1 MLLSKEYLY
10 LNYIYMKTILKTL
23 AIIAMAATAMTA
35 CSNARAHNEK
45 KTVTKEKVSAVIE
58 LTSDEFNSKVYDTQ
72 AEGTEYLGKLPAV
85 IDFTASWCGPCR
97 SIAPILEEI
106 AEEYKGQ
113 IVVYKIDVDKY
124 RDIAQ
129 AFGITSIPA
138 ILYIPMA
145 NDPSMTIGARSKDK
159 FKTEIDKILLG
170 K

>member
-1 MLLSKEYLY
+1 
-10 LNYIYMKTILKTL
+10 MKTILKIL

-45 KTVTKEKVSAVIE
+45 KTITKEKVSAVIE

-72 AEGTEYLGKLPAV
+72 DNSTEYLGKLPAIV
-85 IDFTASWCGPCR
+85 DFTAYWCGPCR

-113 IVVYKIDVDKY
+113 LVVYKVDIEKC
-124 RDIAQ
+124 RDIAE

-138 ILYIPMA
+138 ILYIPLD

>member
-1 MLLSKEYLY
+1 MKALV
-10 LNYIYMKTILKTL
+10 KTIAVIIFS
-23 AIIAMAATAMTA
+23 AIAITA
-35 CSNARAHNEK
+35 CKHAGAKNDN
-45 KTVTKEKVSAVIE
+45 KTAAKDRHEAVIE
-58 LTSDEFNSKVYDTQ
+58 LTSDGFNTKVYDTQ
-72 AEGTEYLGKLPAV
+72 DNGTEYLGKLPAIV
-85 IDFTASWCGPCR
+85 DFTASWCGPCR

-106 AEEYKGQ
+106 AEEYDGQ
-113 IVVYKIDVDKY
+113 IVVYKVDIDKC

-138 ILYIPMA
+138 ILYIPLD